1 MFIWMD
7 VYAVIFSLFLSFKVA
22 EWGVQKLGLVKYSE
36 KSAGT
41 YSGGNK
47 RKLSTAMALIGCP
60 PLVFLVRHAHHTH
73 TWHSRSLHRP
83 IKIQTI
89 STDSSEQVDKRV
101 FISVCA
107 QIHTSSSSYNR
118 SSIEAGMWSCVQS
131 FYFLIV
137 NLCKCTVST
146 ELSIVVPTDTQYF

>member
-1 MFIWMD
+1 MD

-73 TWHSRSLHRP
+73 TPGTPDHFTVPSTFRQSAPIHLSKAINVSLVLSALKYTNP
-83 IKIQTI
+83 
-89 STDSSEQVDKRV
+89 
-101 FISVCA
+101 A
-107 QIHTSSSSYNR
+107 QAT
-118 SSIEAGMWSCVQS
+118 IEAQ
-131 FYFLIV
+131 
-137 NLCKCTVST
+137 
-146 ELSIVVPTDTQYF
+146 